1 MCCDKDSTLF
11 FLTSTSRSTSSTIVT
26 VDVGGRLNSLCC
38 CNGNGGDNDEDEDA
52 AAIVTDDD
60 SISST
65 TTEGSETFQVQ
76 IRTGSVSGTVVDTTN
91 VITINDTSLTPA
103 GFVPDYTLSIGFP
116 GAGLYSVSGTDRTG
130 SVSGNNIP
138 LAFNQGDKVRF
149 NNSVYTGHPLYVKT
163 VQGTGNANGASG
175 VDGQGTAVVDW
186 TVGADGTYYY
196 QCTIH
201 NAMHS
206 DITVT

>member
-1 MCCDKDSTLF
+1 MYWTATNAGDF
-11 FLTSTSRSTSSTIVT
+11 STSSGSFTITSNAGSFSVT
-26 VDVGGRLNSLCC
+26 PTAD
-38 CNGNGGDNDEDEDA
+38 
-52 AAIVTDDD
+52 
-60 SISST
+60 T
-65 TTEGSETFQVQ
+65 TTEGAETFTASV
-76 IRTGSVSGTVVDTTN
+76 RTVSVSGAVVATSSTV
-91 VITINDTSLTPA
+91 TINDTSTTPA
-103 GFVPDYTLSIGFP
+103 FAPDYTLSIGFP

-130 SVSGNNIP
+130 SVSGNNIV